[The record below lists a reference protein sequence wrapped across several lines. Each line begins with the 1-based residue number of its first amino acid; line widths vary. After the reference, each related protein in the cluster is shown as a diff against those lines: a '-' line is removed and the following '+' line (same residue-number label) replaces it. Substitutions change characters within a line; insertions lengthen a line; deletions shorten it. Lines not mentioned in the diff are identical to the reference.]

1 MPGVKNKIIINTGRV
16 SGRNADIHSAH
27 ETLAIYGDELEAHN
41 LLGTPEALA
50 FRDRMEKLCEPYDKA
65 QKKYDEGCWEL
76 ANDMRKFIDSQ
87 LFSASQ

>member
-1 MPGVKNKIIINTGRV
+1 MPGIIDKIYYN
-16 SGRNADIHSAH
+16 SGKVQARDGSIHKAH
-27 ETLAIYGDELEAHN
+27 EVMAKHADELKDQ
-41 LLGTPEALA
+41 LGTPEALA
-50 FRDRMEKLCEPYDKA
+50 FRDRMEKLCEPYDRA